1 MIVPKTPNQ
10 VLYLKKLLTMTK
22 PVIVVSGPAGSGK
35 TMMACQIAA
44 EKIRQ
49 NQFAKIII
57 TRPAV
62 SADEE
67 LGFLPGKLE
76 AKMEPWIKPM
86 YEIFEREKVHKNVEI
101 VPLAY
106 MRGRTFHKSF
116 IIADEMQNSTA
127 NQMKMVLTRLGESS
141 KMVVAGDVDQSDL
154 MVQNGLYDFMRRMEG
169 RELDYIDTMELTED
183 DIQRSAAVREIISV
197 LY

>member
-1 MIVPKTPNQ
+1 MS
-10 VLYLKKLLTMTK
+10 K

-49 NQFAKIII
+49 HHFSKIII

-86 YEIFEREKVHKNVEI
+86 YEIFEREKVHKHVEI

-127 NQMKMVLTRLGESS
+127 NQMKMVLTRLGEHS
-141 KMVVAGDVDQSDL
+141 KLVVSGDVEQSDL
-154 MVQNGLYDFMRRMEG
+154 MGINNGLYDIIRRLDG
-169 RELDYIDTMELTED
+169 RELEYIDTMELTED
-183 DIQRSAAVREIISV
+183 DIQRSAAVREMIRV

>member
-1 MIVPKTPNQ
+1 MMIPKTPNQ
-10 VLYLKKLLTMTK
+10 ALYLKKLLMMTK

-35 TMMACQIAA
+35 TMMACTIAA

-49 NQFAKIII
+49 NQFARIII

-106 MRGRTFHKSF
+106 MRGRTFHRSF

-141 KMVVAGDVDQSDL
+141 KMVVAGDMDQSDL

-169 RELDYIDTMELTED
+169 RELEYIDTMQLTDD
-183 DIQRSAAVREIISV
+183 DIQRSAAVREIIRV

>member
-1 MIVPKTPNQ
+1 
-10 VLYLKKLLTMTK
+10 
-22 PVIVVSGPAGSGK
+22 
-35 TMMACQIAA
+35 MMACTIAA

-49 NQFAKIII
+49 NQFARIII

-106 MRGRTFHKSF
+106 MRGRTFHRSF

-141 KMVVAGDVDQSDL
+141 KMVVAGDMDQSDL

-169 RELDYIDTMELTED
+169 RELEYIDTMQLTDD
-183 DIQRSAAVREIISV
+183 DIQRSAAVREIIRV

>member
-1 MIVPKTPNQ
+1 
-10 VLYLKKLLTMTK
+10 
-22 PVIVVSGPAGSGK
+22 
-35 TMMACQIAA
+35 
-44 EKIRQ
+44 
-49 NQFAKIII
+49 
-57 TRPAV
+57 
-62 SADEE
+62 
-67 LGFLPGKLE
+67 
-76 AKMEPWIKPM
+76 MEPWIKPM

-106 MRGRTFHKSF
+106 MRGRTFHRSF

-141 KMVVAGDVDQSDL
+141 KMVVAGDMDQSDL

-169 RELDYIDTMELTED
+169 QELEYIDTMQLTDD
-183 DIQRSAAVREIISV
+183 DIQRSAAVREIIRV

>member
-1 MIVPKTPNQ
+1 MMIPKTPNQ
-10 VLYLKKLLTMTK
+10 ALYLKKLLMMTK

-35 TMMACQIAA
+35 TMMACTIAA

-49 NQFAKIII
+49 NQFARIII

-106 MRGRTFHKSF
+106 MRGRTFHRSF

-141 KMVVAGDVDQSDL
+141 KMVVAGDMDQSDL

-169 RELDYIDTMELTED
+169 QELEYIDTMQLTDD
-183 DIQRSAAVREIISV
+183 DIQRSAAVREIIRV